1 MSCLASLRRDKCRIV
16 FPLGQE
22 FKITGSTIF
31 IGEVLEYTR
40 IHFPPRFSWSHEQVF
55 IFLTDSH

>member
-40 IHFPPRFSWSHEQVF
+40 IHFPPRFS
-55 IFLTDSH
+55 